1 MDHAAHGTT
10 RFSLNATALSATIH
24 CLTGCAVGEVLG
36 MVLGTALGWDN
47 WMTVGA
53 SIGLAFV
60 FGYSFTLIPL
70 VRSGIALASS
80 LGLAFASDTLSI
92 AVMEVIDNMI
102 MMVVPGAMEAG
113 LDTLLFWGT
122 MLLSLVLAGA
132 TAFPL
137 NRWLIARGKG
147 HAVVHAVHAKSTRE
161 IGPMGSH
168 MDHSVHHMHHAR
180 GEKGATS

>member
-1 MDHAAHGTT
+1 MDHAAHSTT

-36 MVLGTALGWDN
+36 MVLGTAFGWSN
-47 WMTVGA
+47 WATVGV

-60 FGYSFTLIPL
+60 FGYSFTLVPL
-70 VRSGIALASS
+70 LRSGIALASA

-113 LDTLLFWGT
+113 LDTPLFWGT

-132 TAFPL
+132 MAFPL
-137 NRWLIARGKG
+137 NRWLISRGKG
-147 HAVVHAVHAKSTRE
+147 HAVVHAFHVDRTQALNATAS
-161 IGPMGSH
+161 P
-168 MDHSVHHMHHAR
+168 MDHGPHHMHHAHS
-180 GEKGATS
+180 EKGATS